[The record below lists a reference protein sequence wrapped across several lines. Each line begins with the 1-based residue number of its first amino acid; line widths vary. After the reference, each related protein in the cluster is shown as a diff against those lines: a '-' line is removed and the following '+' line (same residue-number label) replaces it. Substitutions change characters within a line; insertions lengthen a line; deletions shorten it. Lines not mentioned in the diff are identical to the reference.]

1 MKTITLTLILSLF
14 TLGIF
19 SQTGNLG
26 DKPDECKKYLSLYGD
41 YLKQKMYVDSYKF
54 WKGAVTVC
62 PEYNAN
68 LYENG
73 IYIMKK
79 LQKGATKERKA
90 ALADSIVWAYEQSI
104 NLFGDNPSINEDF
117 GSDLIKSGKV
127 ERGVELVKKALD
139 SSNKTLRAST
149 IYYYSMALAVL
160 KNKDK
165 KDCEVLVKE
174 YERLSAMVEPHIS
187 VYGNK
192 VAVKVT
198 NGDGEESTTKV
209 ETKILNAYD
218 RAQEAVDKYL
228 GPCLSCDNLLP
239 IIRKKFELA
248 KTDANERKK
257 ILTTLE
263 RRECTNNDIYE
274 TLNEIDVKENPTA
287 DGYRRIAQIYIN
299 KGEKS
304 KAKVFFDK
312 AIELADSNEDK
323 VKYMLDAASNF
334 PRSAGSYANDALAM
348 DPNCGTA
355 YLIKARN
362 IANSK
367 CGTSAFDDRAINWAA
382 YDMAAKAKSVDSSVA
397 SKASKDML
405 RYKAGFP
412 STKQIFEQGGLST
425 GDSYKTCNGY
435 STTVK

>member
-1 MKTITLTLILSLF
+1 LTKKLNKTMKTITLTLILSLF

-117 GSDLIKSGKV
+117 GIDLIKSKKV

-139 SSNKTLRAST
+139 SSENKARAST

-174 YERLSAMVEPHIS
+174 YDRLSSINDANS
-187 VYGNK
+187 GS
-192 VAVKVT
+192 
-198 NGDGEESTTKV
+198 NG
-209 ETKILNAYD
+209 YD
-218 RAQEAVDKYL
+218 KSQEAVDKFL

>member
-117 GSDLIKSGKV
+117 GIDLIKSKKV

-139 SSNKTLRAST
+139 SSENKARAST

-174 YERLSAMVEPHIS
+174 YDRLSSINDANS
-187 VYGNK
+187 GS
-192 VAVKVT
+192 
-198 NGDGEESTTKV
+198 NG
-209 ETKILNAYD
+209 YD
-218 RAQEAVDKYL
+218 KSQEAVDKFL

-274 TLNEIDVKENPTA
+274 TLNEIDVKENPTS

>member
-117 GSDLIKSGKV
+117 GIDLIKSKKV

-139 SSNKTLRAST
+139 SSENKARAST

-174 YERLSAMVEPHIS
+174 YDRLSSINDANS
-187 VYGNK
+187 GS
-192 VAVKVT
+192 
-198 NGDGEESTTKV
+198 NG
-209 ETKILNAYD
+209 YD
-218 RAQEAVDKYL
+218 KSQEAVDKFL

-274 TLNEIDVKENPTA
+274 TLKEIDVKENPTA

>member
-117 GSDLIKSGKV
+117 GIDLIKSKKV

-139 SSNKTLRAST
+139 SSENKARAST

-174 YERLSAMVEPHIS
+174 YDRLSSINDANS
-187 VYGNK
+187 GS
-192 VAVKVT
+192 
-198 NGDGEESTTKV
+198 NG
-209 ETKILNAYD
+209 YD
-218 RAQEAVDKYL
+218 KSQEAVDKFL

-274 TLNEIDVKENPTA
+274 TLNEIDVKENPTS

-382 YDMAAKAKSVDSSVA
+382 YDMAAKAKNVDSSVA

>member
-117 GSDLIKSGKV
+117 GIDLIKSKKV

-139 SSNKTLRAST
+139 SSENKARAST

-174 YERLSAMVEPHIS
+174 YDRLSSINDS
-187 VYGNK
+187 NSGS
-192 VAVKVT
+192 
-198 NGDGEESTTKV
+198 NG
-209 ETKILNAYD
+209 YD
-218 RAQEAVDKYL
+218 KSQEAVDKFL

>member
-117 GSDLIKSGKV
+117 GIDLIKSKKV

-139 SSNKTLRAST
+139 SSENKARAGT

-174 YERLSAMVEPHIS
+174 YDRLSSINDANS
-187 VYGNK
+187 GS
-192 VAVKVT
+192 
-198 NGDGEESTTKV
+198 NG
-209 ETKILNAYD
+209 YD
-218 RAQEAVDKYL
+218 KSQEAVDKFL

>member
-1 MKTITLTLILSLF
+1 MKKITLTLILSLF
-14 TLGIF
+14 ILGIF

-117 GSDLIKSGKV
+117 GIDLIKSKKV

-139 SSNKTLRAST
+139 SSENKARAST

-174 YERLSAMVEPHIS
+174 YDRLSSINDANS
-187 VYGNK
+187 GS
-192 VAVKVT
+192 
-198 NGDGEESTTKV
+198 NG
-209 ETKILNAYD
+209 YD
-218 RAQEAVDKYL
+218 KSQEAVDKFL

-263 RRECTNNDIYE
+263 RRGCTNNDIYE

>member
-1 MKTITLTLILSLF
+1 
-14 TLGIF
+14 
-19 SQTGNLG
+19 
-26 DKPDECKKYLSLYGD
+26 
-41 YLKQKMYVDSYKF
+41 MYVDSYKF

-117 GSDLIKSGKV
+117 GIDLIKSKKV

-139 SSNKTLRAST
+139 SSENKARAST

-174 YERLSAMVEPHIS
+174 YDRLSSINDS
-187 VYGNK
+187 NSGS
-192 VAVKVT
+192 
-198 NGDGEESTTKV
+198 NG
-209 ETKILNAYD
+209 YD
-218 RAQEAVDKYL
+218 KSQEAVDKFL

-367 CGTSAFDDRAINWAA
+367 CGTSAFDDRAINCINCI
-382 YDMAAKAKSVDSSVA
+382 MNH
-397 SKASKDML
+397 
-405 RYKAGFP
+405 P
-412 STKQIFEQGGLST
+412 SPL
-425 GDSYKTCNGY
+425 
-435 STTVK
+435 V

>member
-117 GSDLIKSGKV
+117 GIDLIKSKKV

-139 SSNKTLRAST
+139 SSENKARAST

-174 YERLSAMVEPHIS
+174 YDRLSSINDANS
-187 VYGNK
+187 GS
-192 VAVKVT
+192 
-198 NGDGEESTTKV
+198 NG
-209 ETKILNAYD
+209 YD
-218 RAQEAVDKYL
+218 KSQEAVDKFL

>member
-1 MKTITLTLILSLF
+1 MTKKLNKTMKTITLTLILSLF

-117 GSDLIKSGKV
+117 GIDLIKSKKV

-139 SSNKTLRAST
+139 SSENKARAST

-174 YERLSAMVEPHIS
+174 YDRLSSINDANS
-187 VYGNK
+187 GS
-192 VAVKVT
+192 
-198 NGDGEESTTKV
+198 NG
-209 ETKILNAYD
+209 YD
-218 RAQEAVDKYL
+218 KSQEAVDKFL

-312 AIELADSNEDK
+312 AIELADSNEYK

>member
-1 MKTITLTLILSLF
+1 MKTITLTFILSVF
-14 TLGIF
+14 TIGIF
-19 SQTGNLG
+19 SQVGNLG
-26 DKPDECKKYLSLYGD
+26 DQPDKCKENLSLYGG
-41 YLKQKMYVDSYKF
+41 YLKQEMFVDAYKF
-54 WKGAVTVC
+54 WGKAVDVC

-68 LYENG
+68 LYDNG

-79 LQKGATKERKA
+79 LQKGATAERKA
-90 ALADSIVWAYEQSI
+90 ALKDSVIWAYEQSMK
-104 NLFGDNPSINEDF
+104 LFGNNATINQDF
-117 GSDLIKSGKV
+117 GIDLIKSGKL

-139 SSNKTLRAST
+139 SSINGVRAST
-149 IYYYSMALAVL
+149 IIYYSNALAVL
-160 KNKDK
+160 KNKEK
-165 KDCEVLVKE
+165 KDCEILVKE
-174 YERLSAMVEPHIS
+174 YDRLSTIVGSKEAKA
-187 VYGNK
+187 G
-192 VAVKVT
+192 
-198 NGDGEESTTKV
+198 
-209 ETKILNAYD
+209 YD
-218 RAQEAVDKYL
+218 KAQNAVDKYL

-274 TLNEIDVKENPTA
+274 ALNEIDVKENPTA

-312 AIELADSNEDK
+312 AIELAETNEDK

-334 PRSAGSYANDALAM
+334 RGSAGSYANDALAIN
-348 DPNCGTA
+348 PNCGGA
-355 YLIKARN
+355 ILIKAGI
-362 IANSK
+362 IARSK

-382 YDMAAKAKSVDSSVA
+382 YDMAAKAKSVDPSVS
-397 SKASKDML
+397 SKASSAMNS
-405 RYKAGFP
+405 YKKGFP
-412 STKQIFEQGGLST
+412 TKEQIFGQGLKT
-425 GDSYKTCNGY
+425 GASYRTCNGY

>member
-117 GSDLIKSGKV
+117 GIDLIKSKKV

-139 SSNKTLRAST
+139 SSENKARAST

-174 YERLSAMVEPHIS
+174 YDRLSSINDANS
-187 VYGNK
+187 GS
-192 VAVKVT
+192 
-198 NGDGEESTTKV
+198 NG
-209 ETKILNAYD
+209 YD
-218 RAQEAVDKYL
+218 KSQEAVDKFL

-435 STTVK
+435 STSVK

>member
-117 GSDLIKSGKV
+117 GIDLIKSKKV

-139 SSNKTLRAST
+139 SSENKARAST

-174 YERLSAMVEPHIS
+174 YDRLSSINDANIGS
-187 VYGNK
+187 
-192 VAVKVT
+192 
-198 NGDGEESTTKV
+198 NG
-209 ETKILNAYD
+209 YD
-218 RAQEAVDKYL
+218 KSQEAVDKFL